1 MKHAN
6 IVTYNTILFLP
17 KKFCGPTT
25 RAPRSS
31 GPRFVEPPEP
41 LVSTPLQKEA
51 HIQYTKKKAIHRN
64 KTIKSIKHLHII
76 AAKIKMF
83 PKIFFDQIFRRR
95 NEIELTVDSVFLK
108 CSNDI
113 VFTTIFS
120 KCMKSQIITIEHSQP
135 EDDSTLINK

>member
-1 MKHAN
+1 
-6 IVTYNTILFLP
+6 
-17 KKFCGPTT
+17 
-25 RAPRSS
+25 
-31 GPRFVEPPEP
+31 
-41 LVSTPLQKEA
+41 
-51 HIQYTKKKAIHRN
+51 
-64 KTIKSIKHLHII
+64 
-76 AAKIKMF
+76 MF